1 MQKKILFLV
10 LLIFSFSCNIIKT
23 IRRNLKVQNVKTIK
37 LQDSIKFTEYF
48 LFNNHINVKTTL
60 KFGKN
65 ESDTISAILDTGV
78 AWDGMALMTQYEKPV
93 LIIQSRSGLA
103 FNHEVEASNAGV
115 VDTGYRNSIKVRL
128 YNNSKK
134 PYHVSKGDRIAQAIL
149 YYIPLCVPVEIEE
162 FSTPDTAR

>member
-1 MQKKILFLV
+1 MEFNAFQVPFKKMHKDA
-10 LLIFSFSCNIIKT
+10 IIPT
-23 IRRNLKVQNVKTIK
+23 
-37 LQDSIKFTEYF
+37 
-48 LFNNHINVKTTL
+48 
-60 KFGKN
+60 FGK
-65 ESDTISAILDTGV
+65 SVTDAGMDLYAVHGCTIPSGESAILDTGV

-162 FSTPDTAR
+162 FSTPETTRGENGFGSTGV

>member
-1 MQKKILFLV
+1 MEVNAFQVPFKKLHKDA
-10 LLIFSFSCNIIKT
+10 IIP
-23 IRRNLKVQNVKTIK
+23 
-37 LQDSIKFTEYF
+37 S
-48 LFNNHINVKTTL
+48 
-60 KFGKN
+60 FGKDDVLN
-65 ESDTISAILDTGV
+65 AGMDLYAVHGCTIPSGESAILDTGV

-115 VDTGYRNSIKVRL
+115 VDAGYRNSIKVRL

-149 YYIPLCVPVEIEE
+149 YYIPLCIPVEIEE
-162 FSTPDTAR
+162 FSTPDTARGEAGFGSSGV